1 MTAKPRSR
9 VVVAPKLHIPAARPG
24 HVRRQ
29 ALIDLLEAEDMARL
43 VLVAAPPGSGKT
55 TLMAEWAE
63 ASRSQTF
70 AWLSLDAGDDD
81 PVQLWTGV
89 IEALRTVRPG
99 LGAEAL
105 AALEAPGT
113 QLHEAVLPP
122 LIDELAA
129 APGDPLVLVLD
140 DYHLADD
147 PQVHASVVYLLEH
160 LPEGIR
166 LALTTRSDPP
176 FPLGRMRARGHLLEI
191 RAADLRFNDRE
202 AAGLLNG
209 ALGLTLADEQIARLQ
224 LRTEG
229 WAAGLQLAGLSLRGR
244 TVPEAF
250 IEAFA
255 GDDRQL
261 VDYLGAEVL
270 DSQTPER
277 REFLR
282 RTAILERMCAPLCE
296 ALTDDPNAGA
306 TLAEVE
312 RDNLFVVAL
321 DSTRRWYRYH
331 HLFGDLLRHDLEA
344 AEPGLVTELHARA
357 AAWFSEQNIAADAIH
372 HAVLAGDTELAAE
385 LVATHWSTA
394 FNRGRHITVARWLA
408 QLPPEVVAAD
418 SRLWLARVWTSMD
431 RGRVD
436 EVEPLLAD
444 DAAPPDQAGAWLPV
458 LRALH
463 RFKTGDVGR
472 ALEGAQRALAD
483 EPDAPAF
490 RRTVALLVVGV
501 AAHWHDDL
509 ASADAALREA
519 CSVAAADHNG
529 LAALYSTGYLALLAL
544 DLGDLRTAQA
554 AVDECAALTAAEPGL
569 DEHFVATAY
578 HLAAGRLAL
587 LQGGHERAGEQLER
601 AVALARRGAAVGE
614 LAAALI
620 ARADS
625 ARAAGEAELAG
636 AYRAEARALVDAAPD
651 PGRLAASVALGLPRR
666 APRST
671 LAAAPEELSE
681 RELAV
686 LRLLPTEL
694 SQREIG
700 DTLYVSLNTVKS
712 HTRRIFAKLGV
723 SAREDAVR
731 RARDLG
737 LL

>member
-1 MTAKPRSR
+1 MSGPR
-9 VVVAPKLHIPAARPG
+9 VVVSTKLHIPAARPG

-43 VLVAAPPGSGKT
+43 LLVAAPPGSGKT
-55 TLMAEWAE
+55 TLMSEWAM

-70 AWLSLDAGDDD
+70 TWLSLDAGDGD
-81 PVQLWTGV
+81 PVQFWTGV
-89 IEALRTVRPG
+89 IEALRTVRPEV
-99 LGAEAL
+99 GAEAL

-113 QLHEAVLPP
+113 DVCDAVLPP
-122 LIDELAA
+122 LIDGLATGG
-129 APGDPLVLVLD
+129 GDPLVLVID

-147 PQVHASVVYLLEH
+147 AQIHAAMVYLLEH
-160 LPEGIR
+160 LPEGLRI
-166 LALTTRSDPP
+166 AMTTRSDPP
-176 FPLGRMRARGHLLEI
+176 FPLGRMRASGQLLEL
-191 RAADLRFNDRE
+191 RAADLRFNNDE

-209 ALGLTLADEQIARLQ
+209 ALGLRLADEQIARLQ

-244 TVPEAF
+244 AGQEAF

-261 VDYLGAEVL
+261 VDYLGEEVL
-270 DSQTPER
+270 QTQAPAR
-277 REFLR
+277 RSFLR

-296 ALTDDPNAGA
+296 ALTGDPDAA
-306 TLAEVE
+306 ETLAEIE
-312 RDNLFVVAL
+312 RENLFVVAL

-331 HLFGDLLRHDLEA
+331 HLFGDLLRHDLA
-344 AEPGLVTELHARA
+344 ATEPELVVELHARA
-357 AAWFSEQNIAADAIH
+357 AAWFADQGLAPDAIH
-372 HAVLAGDTELAAE
+372 HAVAAGDTRLAAE
-385 LVATHWSTA
+385 LIATNWSDA

-408 QLPPEVVAAD
+408 QLPPEAVAAD

-431 RGRVD
+431 RGRID
-436 EVEPLLAD
+436 EVEPLLAE
-444 DAAPPDQAGAWLPV
+444 DAAPAEQAGEWLPV

-463 RFKTGDVGR
+463 RFKAGDVGAAHDEAQQ
-472 ALEGAQRALAD
+472 ALRD

-490 RRTVALLVVGV
+490 RRTVALLVSGV
-501 AAHWHDDL
+501 SAHWQDEL
-509 ASADAALREA
+509 AVADAALREA
-519 CSVAAADHNG
+519 GTTAEADHNG
-529 LAALYSTGYLALLAL
+529 LAMLYSGGYLALLAL
-544 DLGDLRTAQA
+544 DLGDLRGAQA
-554 AVDECAALTAAEPGL
+554 ELDACAALVAAEPGL
-569 DEHFVATAY
+569 DEHFVATAH

-587 LQGGHERAGEQLER
+587 LQGGHDRAGEQLER
-601 AVALARRGAAVGE
+601 AVALARRGASAVE
-614 LAAALI
+614 LAAALL
-620 ARADS
+620 AQADA

-636 AYRAEARALVDAAPD
+636 AARAEARALADAAPD
-651 PGRLAASVALGLPRR
+651 PGRLAVSVALGLPRR
-666 APRST
+666 APRSS
-671 LAAAPEELSE
+671 LVAAPEELSE

-700 DTLYVSLNTVKS
+700 DALYVSLNTVKS

-723 SAREDAVR
+723 SGRDDAVR

>member
-1 MTAKPRSR
+1 MSAPR
-9 VVVAPKLHIPAARPG
+9 VVVATKLHIPAARPG

-55 TLMAEWAE
+55 TLVAEWASV
-63 ASRSQTF
+63 SRSQQF

-81 PVQLWTGV
+81 PVQFWTGV

-99 LGAEAL
+99 VGAGAL
-105 AALEAPGT
+105 AALQAPGT
-113 QLHEAVLPP
+113 SVRDAVLPA
-122 LIDELAA
+122 LIDALVEQ
-129 APGDPLVLVLD
+129 GGEPLVLVLD
-140 DYHLADD
+140 DYHLAENAEI
-147 PQVHASVVYLLEH
+147 HESVVYLLEH
-160 LPEGIR
+160 LPEGVR

-176 FPLGRMRARGHLLEI
+176 FPLGRMRARGQLLEM
-191 RAADLRFNDRE
+191 RAADLRFSDSE

-209 ALGLTLADEQIARLQ
+209 ALGLSLADEQIARLQ

-244 TVPEAF
+244 SVPEAF
-250 IEAFA
+250 IEEFA

-270 DSQTPER
+270 DSQSPER

-282 RTAILERMCAPLCE
+282 RTAIVERMCAPLCE
-296 ALTDDPNAGA
+296 ALTDDADAAA
-306 TLAEVE
+306 TLADVE
-312 RDNLFVVAL
+312 RENLFVVAL
-321 DSTRRWYRYH
+321 DSTRRWFRYH

-344 AEPGLVTELHARA
+344 AEPGLVKELHARA
-357 AAWFSEQNIAADAIH
+357 AGWFAEQGIAADAIH
-372 HAVLAGDTELAAE
+372 HAVLAGDSSLAAD
-385 LVATHWSTA
+385 LVATNWSSA

-408 QLPPEVVAAD
+408 QLPAEAIAAD
-418 SRLWLARVWTSMD
+418 SRLWLASVWTSMD
-431 RGRVD
+431 RGRID

-444 DAAPPDQAGAWLPV
+444 EAAPADQDAAWLPV

-463 RFKTGDVGR
+463 RFKVGDVGASKEAATG
-472 ALEGAQRALAD
+472 ALDD
-483 EPDAPAF
+483 EPGAPAF
-490 RRTVALLVVGV
+490 RRTVARLVAGV
-501 AAHWHDDL
+501 AAYWHDDL
-509 ASADAALREA
+509 TTADAALREA
-519 CSVAAADHNG
+519 CSVAISDHNG
-529 LAALYSTGYLALLAL
+529 LAAVYSSGYLALLAL
-544 DLGDLRTAQA
+544 DLGDLRGAQA
-554 AVDECAALTAAEPGL
+554 ELDEVAALIGLEPGL
-569 DEHFVATAY
+569 DEHFVATAH

-587 LQGGHERAGEQLER
+587 LQGGHERAGDELDR
-601 AVALARRGAAVGE
+601 AIALARRGASVIE
-614 LAAALI
+614 LAAALL
-620 ARADS
+620 ARADA
-625 ARAAGEAELAG
+625 ARAAGDAGLA
-636 AYRAEARALVDAAPD
+636 RACREEARALVDSAPD
-651 PGRLAASVALGLPRR
+651 SGRLEASVALGLPRR
-666 APRST
+666 APRSSLT
-671 LAAAPEELSE
+671 ATPEALSQ

>member
-1 MTAKPRSR
+1 MTGPR
-9 VVVAPKLHIPAARPG
+9 VVVATKLHIPAARPG

-29 ALIDLLEAEDMARL
+29 ALIDLLEAEEMARL
-43 VLVAAPPGSGKT
+43 VLIAAPPGSGKT
-55 TLMAEWAE
+55 TLMAEWAV
-63 ASRSQTF
+63 ASRSHVFT
-70 AWLSLDAGDDD
+70 WLSLDAGDDD
-81 PVQLWTGV
+81 PVQFWTGV
-89 IEALRTVRPG
+89 IEALRTVRPEVG
-99 LGAEAL
+99 DEAL

-113 QLHEAVLPP
+113 SVREAVLAP

-129 APGDPLVLVLD
+129 ADGESLVLVLD

-147 PQVHASVVYLLEH
+147 AQIHESMVYLLEH

-166 LALTTRSDPP
+166 IAITTRSDPP
-176 FPLGRMRARGHLLEI
+176 FPLGRMRARGQLLEL
-191 RAADLRFNDRE
+191 RAADLRFSDRE

-209 ALGLTLADEQIARLQ
+209 ALGLSLPDEQIARLQ

-244 TVPEAF
+244 SGPEAF

-261 VDYLGAEVL
+261 VDYLGEEVL
-270 DSQTPER
+270 EAQPPRR

-296 ALTDDPNAGA
+296 ALTDDADA
-306 TLAEVE
+306 AETLAEIE
-312 RDNLFVVAL
+312 RENLFVVAL

-331 HLFGDLLRHDLEA
+331 HLFGELLRHDLEA
-344 AEPGLVTELHARA
+344 TEPELVTELHARA
-357 AAWFSEQNIAADAIH
+357 AAWFADQGHAADAIH
-372 HAVLAGDTELAAE
+372 HAVAAGDTALAAE
-385 LVATHWSTA
+385 LVATNWSDA

-408 QLPPEVVAAD
+408 QLPPDAVASD

-431 RGRVD
+431 RGRMN

-444 DAAPPDQAGAWLPV
+444 EAAPAGQAGAWLPV

-463 RFKTGDVGR
+463 RFKIGDTGAARRDAEQ
-472 ALEGAQRALAD
+472 ALRD
-483 EPDAPAF
+483 DPDAPAF
-490 RRTVALLVVGV
+490 RRTVALLVSGV
-501 AAHWHDDL
+501 AAHWKDDL
-509 ASADAALREA
+509 AAADAALHE
-519 CSVAAADHNG
+519 AAAAAETDGNG
-529 LAALYSTGYLALLAL
+529 LAMLYSGGYLALLAL
-544 DLGDLRTAQA
+544 DLGDLRGTQA
-554 AVDECAALTAAEPGL
+554 ALEACAAMVAAEPGL
-569 DEHFVATAY
+569 DEHFVATAH

-587 LQGGHERAGEQLER
+587 LQGGHERAGERLER
-601 AVALARRGAAVGE
+601 AVALARRGASVVE
-614 LAAALI
+614 LAAALL
-620 ARADS
+620 AQADA
-625 ARAAGEAELAG
+625 ARAAGEGELAN
-636 AYRAEARALVDAAPD
+636 ASRAEARALIDAAPD

-666 APRST
+666 APRSS
-671 LAAAPEELSE
+671 LVAAPEELSE

-700 DTLYVSLNTVKS
+700 DALYVSLNTVKS
-712 HTRRIFAKLGV
+712 HTRHIFAKLGV
-723 SAREDAVR
+723 SGREDAVR

>member
-1 MTAKPRSR
+1 MSAPR
-9 VVVAPKLHIPAARPG
+9 VVVSTRLHIPAARPG
-24 HVRRQ
+24 HVHRQ
-29 ALIDLLEAEDMARL
+29 ALVDLLEAEDMARL

-55 TLMAEWAE
+55 TLMAEWAA
-63 ASRSQTF
+63 ASRSQAF

-81 PVQLWTGV
+81 PVQFWTGV
-89 IEALRTVRPG
+89 IEALRTVRSDI
-99 LGAEAL
+99 GADAL

-113 QLHEAVLPP
+113 SLLDAVLPP
-122 LIDELAA
+122 LIDALADT
-129 APGDPLVLVLD
+129 PGEPLVLVLD
-140 DYHLADD
+140 DYHLASD
-147 PQVHASVVYLLEH
+147 PQVHESVVYLLEH
-160 LPEGIR
+160 LPEGVR

-176 FPLGRMRARGHLLEI
+176 FPLGRLRARGQLLEI
-191 RAADLRFNDRE
+191 RAAELRFNDRE

-209 ALGLTLADEQIARLQ
+209 ALGLSLADEQIARLQ

-244 TVPEAF
+244 AGPEAF

-261 VDYLGAEVL
+261 VDYLGEEVL
-270 DSQTPER
+270 EAQPPER
-277 REFLR
+277 RSFLR

-296 ALTDDPNAGA
+296 ALTGDADAAG

-312 RDNLFVVAL
+312 RENLFVIAL

-344 AEPGLVTELHARA
+344 VEPGMVAELHGRA
-357 AAWFSEQNIAADAIH
+357 ATWFADQGMAADAIH
-372 HAVLAGDTELAAE
+372 HAVLAGQADLAAE
-385 LVATHWSTA
+385 LVATHWSSA

-408 QLPPEVVAAD
+408 QLPPAAIAAD
-418 SRLWLARVWTSMD
+418 SRLWLAQVWTSMD
-431 RGRVD
+431 RGRID

-444 DAAPPDQAGAWLPV
+444 NAAPADQTGAWLPV

-463 RFKTGDVGR
+463 RFKIGDAGGALQGARR
-472 ALEGAQRALAD
+472 ALRD
-483 EPDAPAF
+483 EPGALPF
-490 RRTVALLVVGV
+490 RRTVALIVAGV
-501 AAHWHDDL
+501 AAHWRDDL
-509 ASADAALREA
+509 GAADAALREG
-519 CSVAAADHNG
+519 AALALEDHNG
-529 LAALYSTGYLALLAL
+529 LGALYGTGYLALLAL
-544 DLGDLRTAQA
+544 DLGDLRGAQA
-554 AVDECAALTAAEPGL
+554 ELDECAALTAAEPGL
-569 DEHFVATAY
+569 DEHFIATAY

-601 AVALARRGAAVGE
+601 AVALARRGASVVE
-614 LAAALI
+614 LAAALL
-620 ARADS
+620 ARADA
-625 ARAAGEAELAG
+625 ARAAGEGELAG
-636 AYRAEARALVDAAPD
+636 RCRAEARALVDAAPD

-666 APRST
+666 APRSN
-671 LAAAPEELSE
+671 LAAAPDELSQ

-700 DTLYVSLNTVKS
+700 DALYVSLNTVKS

-723 SAREDAVR
+723 SGREDAVR

>member
-1 MTAKPRSR
+1 MSGPR
-9 VVVAPKLHIPAARPG
+9 VVVTTKLNIPAARPG

-29 ALIDLLEAEDMARL
+29 ALVDLLEAEDMARL

-55 TLMAEWAE
+55 TLMAEWAA
-63 ASRSQTF
+63 ASRSQEF

-81 PVQLWTGV
+81 PVQFWTGV
-89 IEALRTVRPG
+89 IEALRTARPG
-99 LGAEAL
+99 VGAEAL
-105 AALEAPGT
+105 AALQAPGT
-113 QLHEAVLPP
+113 GVIDAVLPP

-129 APGDPLVLVLD
+129 EPGEPLVVVLD
-140 DYHLADD
+140 DYHLSDD
-147 PQVHASVVYLLEH
+147 PQVHESVVYLLEH
-160 LPEGIR
+160 LPAGLR

-191 RAADLRFNDRE
+191 RAADLRFSDRE

-209 ALGLTLADEQIARLQ
+209 ALGLSLADEQIARLQ

-244 TVPEAF
+244 PGPEAF

-261 VDYLGAEVL
+261 VDYLGEEVL
-270 DSQTPER
+270 EAQPPALR
-277 REFLR
+277 AFLR

-296 ALTDDPNAGA
+296 ALTGEPDAAD
-306 TLAEVE
+306 TLSEIE
-312 RDNLFVVAL
+312 RENLFVVAL

-344 AEPGLVTELHARA
+344 AEPELITELHGRA
-357 AAWFSEQNIAADAIH
+357 AAWFADEGMAADAIH
-372 HAVLAGDTELAAE
+372 HAVLAGDTALAAE
-385 LVATHWSTA
+385 LVATHWSDA
-394 FNRGRHITVARWLA
+394 FNRGRHITVARWLG
-408 QLPPEVVAAD
+408 QLPPDAVASD
-418 SRLWLARVWTSMD
+418 SRLWLARVWSSMD
-431 RGRVD
+431 RGRID

-444 DAAPPDQAGAWLPV
+444 DAAPADQAGAWLPV

-463 RFKTGDVGR
+463 RFKSGDAGG
-472 ALEGAQRALAD
+472 ALEGARQALEQ
-483 EPDAPAF
+483 EPGAPAF
-490 RRTVALLVVGV
+490 RRTVALLVCGV
-501 AAHWHDDL
+501 AAHWRDDL
-509 ASADAALREA
+509 TAADAALREA
-519 CSVAAADHNG
+519 AAVATADHNG
-529 LAALYSTGYLALLAL
+529 LAALYASGYLALLAL
-544 DLGDLRTAQA
+544 DLGDLRGAQA
-554 AVDECAALTAAEPGL
+554 ELETCAAMVAAEPGL
-569 DEHFVATAY
+569 DEHFIATAH

-587 LQGGHERAGEQLER
+587 LQGRQDEHLAR
-601 AVALARRGAAVGE
+601 AVELARRGASVIE
-614 LAAALI
+614 LAAALM
-620 ARADS
+620 ARADA
-625 ARAAGEAELAG
+625 ARAAGEADVAG
-636 AYRAEARALVDAAPD
+636 NARAEARALVDAAPD

-666 APRST
+666 PPRSS

-700 DTLYVSLNTVKS
+700 DALYVSLNTVKS

-723 SAREDAVR
+723 SGREDAVR